1 MSRSDG
7 VAQWMTTV
15 STHLPHLSRPQAR
28 VLALWSYGMVVAQ
41 SCGMTTVATLLGSL
55 LHKHPATLR
64 QQLREWCYAAEDKK
78 GPKRQEVEVTT
89 CFAPLLRWMLAWWAP
104 EERRLVLALDATTLG
119 QRFIVLVISVV
130 YHGCAIPVAWTVV
143 GATTK
148 GAWRPH

>member
-1 MSRSDG
+1 MSHSDG

-15 STHLPHLSRPQAR
+15 STHLPHLSGPQAR

-41 SCGMTTVATLLGSL
+41 SCGITTVATLLGSL
-55 LHKHPATLR
+55 LHKRPATVR

-89 CFAPLLRWMLAWWAP
+89 CFAPLLRWVLTWWAP

-119 QRFIVLVISVV
+119 QRFTVLVISVV
-130 YHGCAIPVAWTVV
+130 YRGCAIPVAWTVV

-148 GAWRPH
+148 GA